1 MSRRKRLVLLLVV
14 VCVAIA
20 LSYLLMNH
28 NGQSQTPEEN
38 PSESPSNPPGPVLV
52 IPEVPLGILGSIS
65 ALVIGFGIFIIM
77 KKK

>member
-1 MSRRKRLVLLLVV
+1 
-14 VCVAIA
+14 
-20 LSYLLMNH
+20 MNH